1 MKKLGYIISL
11 ALCMMVSS
19 CSDFLDVTPQ
29 GELTTDLYFSQEE
42 RINEAVSRVYSSIN
56 WRFFRLGTMYFTTH
70 EFPSDDVRNRK
81 GRQACRSLS

>member
-1 MKKLGYIISL
+1 MALAGTCILG
-11 ALCMMVSS
+11 S

-56 WRFFRLGTMYFTTH
+56 WRFFRLGYNVFY
-70 EFPSDDVRNRK
+70 N
-81 GRQACRSLS
+81 A